1 MFAWLRTNL
10 HRRTAGFT
18 LIELVVVLAILGIV
32 VSLAVPRY
40 LAARKKAYKVEA
52 DNVLQEMK
60 TLQWSHFQE
69 QGAFDTTP
77 NGTALGFVP
86 PGKMHWN
93 PPVVSG
99 TDPITITMTGAIA
112 PLNTNDRVWITLA
125 SDGSS
130 SGGSTF

>member
-1 MFAWLRTNL
+1 MFAWLRSNRY
-10 HRRTAGFT
+10 RRTDGFT

-52 DNVLQEMK
+52 DNVLQEVK
-60 TLQWSHFQE
+60 TLQWSHYQE
-69 QGAFDTTP
+69 NGTFDTTP
-77 NGTALGFVP
+77 NGASLGFVP

-93 PPVVSG
+93 SPVISG

-112 PLNTNDRVWITLA
+112 PLNNGDKVWITLA

>member
-1 MFAWLRTNL
+1 MFAWLRMNL

-40 LAARKKAYKVEA
+40 LGARKKAYKVEA

-60 TLQWSHFQE
+60 TLQWSYYQE
-69 QGAFDTTP
+69 QGVFDTTP
-77 NGTALGFVP
+77 NGAALGFVP

-93 PPVVSG
+93 SPVITG
-99 TDPITITMTGAIA
+99 TNPITITMTGAVA
-112 PLNTNDRVWITLA
+112 PLTNQDKVWITLA

-130 SGGSTF
+130 SSGSTF